1 MQITNPVFNAIRYN
15 APGPKDLKSNVPK
28 PQFGSVQGFLP
39 KHVPGNLPKT
49 FNEFVRLSK
58 GEPLCMPPIP
68 KKLKSFIT
76 KYCNYIKNPDYDKQ
90 LIDEI
95 IYSPN
100 FRANGVEGFNMEHVV
115 NLSSQLGKQSERKYV
130 KSILNE
136 KNIDGN
142 GFRNVGLNAQRLSE
156 AHELDPVRTEFLRKQ
171 KNEDFTDFR
180 FTGEEIYEIIKNCK
194 TEKKIAKDSV
204 GVDFSWAK
212 HEIKGFDVFFN
223 IITNAIDKNG
233 KFLSAREICD
243 YLELFKVKPK
253 VMLKTA
259 ENFAQRMS
267 FPEDLTDLEKMIVKN
282 MRERM
287 TIKDGVSVREYT
299 EEQIYNHIISLRS
312 QGIGQ
317 GTFKG

>member
-15 APGPKDLKSNVPK
+15 APSPKDLKSNVPQ
-28 PQFGSVQGFLP
+28 PQFGKTPSHYTHKFTKGRGVWKDYFLQ
-39 KHVPGNLPKT
+39 KIKNLKEVILRNPD
-49 FNEFVRLSK
+49 NE
-58 GEPLCMPPIP
+58 
-68 KKLKSFIT
+68 KKYNI
-76 KYCNYIKNPDYDKQ
+76 YIKTPGYNSIQ
-90 LIDEI
+90 
-95 IYSPN
+95 IYYILNSAN
-100 FRANGVEGFNMEHVV
+100 FRANGWEGFTMEHVV
-115 NLSSQLGKQSERKYV
+115 YLSSQLGKQSERKYV

-136 KNIDGN
+136 KNIDGK

-194 TEKKIAKDSV
+194 TEKKIAKDRV
-204 GVDFSWAK
+204 GVNFSWAEHK
-212 HEIKGFDVFFN
+212 IKGFDEFFN
-223 IITNAIDKNG
+223 LITNAIDENG

-243 YLELFKVKPK
+243 SLELFKEKPSF
-253 VMLKTA
+253 MLKMA
-259 ENFAQRMS
+259 KNFPQRIP
-267 FPEDLTDLEKMIVKN
+267 FPEDLTDFEKMIVKN

-312 QGIGQ
+312 QKGGQ
-317 GTFKG
+317 GTFEG